1 MNQFYRVFLAGYT
14 VLLLVSII
22 SCNTNSTRLYNAS
35 QIEFVSIDS
44 VQYLITIEHRQEIE
58 ACLSLDGFEL
68 PTYTKDV
75 DGAYLEN
82 TLAIKRKLIKR
93 GAAARG
99 LPRYLIGTNASF
111 VFQHCANPEGQVILT
126 RTVEAGR
133 NLSAAEQQ
141 LLLSYMFD
149 YKYEVDNN
157 AACMECG
164 LYYINIVTNGGKT
177 QISGS
182 TDNNNCC
189 TPEAP

>member
-1 MNQFYRVFLAGYT
+1 MSQFYRVLLTGCT
-14 VLLLVSII
+14 LLLLVSII
-22 SCNTNSTRLYNAS
+22 SCNSSSTRLYNAS
-35 QIEFVSIDS
+35 QVEFVSIDS
-44 VQYLITIEHRQEIE
+44 IQYLITIEHRPEIE

-68 PTYTKDV
+68 PTYNKDD
-75 DGAYLEN
+75 DGVYLEN

-93 GAAARG
+93 GSAARG
-99 LPRYLIGTNASF
+99 LPRYLIGKNVSF
-111 VFQHCANPEGQVILT
+111 VFQHCANPEGQVVLT

-164 LYYINIVTNGGKT
+164 LYYIHIVTNGGKT
-177 QISGS
+177 QINGS
-182 TDNNNCC
+182 TDNNCC
-189 TPEAP
+189 TPKTP